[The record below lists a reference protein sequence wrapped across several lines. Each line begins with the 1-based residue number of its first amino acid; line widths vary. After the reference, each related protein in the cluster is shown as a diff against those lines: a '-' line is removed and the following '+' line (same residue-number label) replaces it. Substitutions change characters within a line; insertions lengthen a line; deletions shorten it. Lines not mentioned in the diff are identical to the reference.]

1 MASSGSGQG
10 SRGSTHRDPHFPW
23 TVPGEFEAWSAVL
36 ALVKGRPGRLAAQ
49 AAVLAAVV
57 GASVF
62 YAHANKTVTLSVD
75 GKATEVHVRAK
86 TVAALLK
93 DQGLTVGPRDIV
105 APAQN
110 SGLDEGETV
119 VVRYARP
126 LTLTVDGTKR
136 TYWTTE
142 TSVDRALSALGFR
155 ADNAM
160 LSASRSTRISRTGLA
175 MWLSTPKQVTLI
187 TGGKKHKLTTE
198 APTVSALLTEQ
209 NLALNPLD
217 KLSTVPE
224 TALHDGIVIRLVRI
238 AHKRVTKTETISYSV
253 TRKKNSKLTK
263 GTTKV
268 ITQGHAG
275 KRSAVYLLTLADG
288 KVKKRTL
295 VDSTT
300 TAKPVTQVIEYGT
313 KPVPA
318 AKTSSGGGSSSGGSG
333 SGLNWAALAKCE
345 SGGNPKAVNSAGYYG
360 LYQFSLSTW
369 HAQGGSGNPIDAS
382 SAEQTNRAQIL
393 YGKTGASSWPSCGP
407 KLFT

>member
-1 MASSGSGQG
+1 
-10 SRGSTHRDPHFPW
+10 
-23 TVPGEFEAWSAVL
+23 VPGEFEAGSAVL

-49 AAVLAAVV
+49 AAVLVAVV
-57 GASVF
+57 GASVI

-86 TVAALLK
+86 TVAALLD
-93 DQGLTVGPRDIV
+93 DQGVTVGPRDIV
-105 APAQN
+105 APAAT
-110 SGLDEGETV
+110 SHLAEGETV

-142 TSVDRALSALGFR
+142 TSVDQALDALGFR

-160 LSASRSTRISRTGLA
+160 LSASRSERINRTGLA
-175 MWLSTPKQVTLI
+175 MWLSTSKQVTLI
-187 TGGKKHKLTTE
+187 SGGKKHLITTA
-198 APTVSALLTEQ
+198 APTVSALLAAQHLTV
-209 NLALNPLD
+209 NPLD
-217 KLSTVPE
+217 KLSTVPQ
-224 TALHDGIVIRLVRI
+224 TTLHDGIVVRLVRVVQ
-238 AHKRVTKTETISYSV
+238 KRVTKTEAVSYSV
-253 TRKKNSKLTK
+253 TKRKNAKLTK

-268 ITQGHAG
+268 ITKGRAG
-275 KRSAVYLLTLADG
+275 AQSVVYLLTLDDG

-295 VDSTT
+295 VGAKLTS
-300 TAKPVTQVIEYGT
+300 KPVTQVVEYGT
-313 KPVPA
+313 KA
-318 AKTSSGGGSSSGGSG
+318 APKAKQSTGSGGGSSSGGSG
-333 SGLNWAALAKCE
+333 SGLNWAALANCE
-345 SGGNPKAVNSAGYYG
+345 SGGNPRAVNSSGYYG

-382 SAEQTNRAQIL
+382 AAEQTNRAQIL